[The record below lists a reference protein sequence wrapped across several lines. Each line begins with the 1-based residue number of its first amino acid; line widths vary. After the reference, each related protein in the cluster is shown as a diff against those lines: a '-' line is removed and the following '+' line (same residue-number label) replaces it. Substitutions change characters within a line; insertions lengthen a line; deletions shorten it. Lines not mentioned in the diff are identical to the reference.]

1 MTTAEKLVKIAGLLK
16 QIEDVVFEAFDSVDF
31 LSAEMSKYFSI
42 AGTATDSQHCGI
54 HWSVPLDQFI
64 NMAHTLGTSVIM
76 NDTYVYF
83 WVDETMVYTLREK
96 DAE

>member
-1 MTTAEKLVKIAGLLK
+1 MTTAEKLVKIADLLK
-16 QIEDVVFEAFDSVDF
+16 QIEDVVFEASDSVDF

-42 AGTATDSQHCGI
+42 AGKATDSQHCGI
-54 HWSVPLDQFI
+54 HWNVPLEQFT

-83 WVDETMVYTLREK
+83 WVDETMVYMLREK